1 MNWLTKALDQ
11 GPFLLDGAMGSM
23 LFKAGLKPGECAE
36 LWNVEQPEK
45 VRAIHKAYLSAGSM
59 AVTANTFGGTPD
71 ALARHGLETRCE
83 ELNAA
88 AVSVARGADAQ
99 SAFRVLGDLGPFGG
113 FLEPLGET
121 TLPELKN
128 MFDYQIGALHE
139 AGADGI
145 IIETMSD
152 PQEAATAVHVARG
165 FGDWPV
171 LATLAFQKAGEDF
184 RTMMGS
190 TVPVALGAVI
200 DAGADVVGANC
211 GTGLELE
218 DYLRLAEAL
227 VAAAGPV
234 PVILQPNA
242 GAPKQVD
249 GAVVYPAT
257 PEQMGAWAKSARDAG
272 VKVIG
277 GCCGTTP
284 EHLKAMAEALKR
296 TA

>member
-1 MNWLTKALDQ
+1 MNWLTKALEQ

-23 LFKAGLKPGECAE
+23 LFKAGLTPGECAE

-45 VRAIHKAYLSAGSM
+45 VQAIHAAYRQAGSM
-59 AVTANTFGGTPD
+59 AVTANTFGGGPET
-71 ALARHGLETRCE
+71 LARHGLEERCV

-88 AVSVARGADAQ
+88 AAQVARGAESQ
-99 SAFRVLGDLGPFGG
+99 SAFFVLGDIGPFGG

-121 TLPELKN
+121 TLPELKS
-128 MFDYQIGALHE
+128 MFDHQIGALHE

-145 IIETMSD
+145 IVETMSD
-152 PQEAATAVHVARG
+152 PVEAAAAVQVART

-171 LATLAFQKAGEDF
+171 LATFAFQRAGDGF

-190 TVPVALGAVI
+190 TVAEALSAVI
-200 DAGADVVGANC
+200 EAGADAVGANC

-218 DYLRLAEAL
+218 DYLRLADAL
-227 VAAAGPV
+227 VAAAKSV

-249 GAVVYPAT
+249 GTVVYPAT
-257 PEQMGAWAKSARDAG
+257 PEQMGAWARSARGAG
-272 VKVIG
+272 VSVIG

-284 EHLKAMAEALKR
+284 QHLKEMAEALGAR
-296 TA
+296 

>member
-1 MNWLTKALDQ
+1 MNWLKQALEP

-36 LWNVEQPEK
+36 LWNVEQAEK
-45 VRAIHKAYLSAGSM
+45 VQAIHAEYLQAGSL
-59 AVTANTFGGTPD
+59 AVTTNTFGGGPET
-71 ALARHGLETRCE
+71 LARHGLEERCV

-88 AVSVARGADAQ
+88 AAQVARGADSQ
-99 SAFRVLGDLGPFGG
+99 SAFFVLGDIGPFGG

-121 TLPELKN
+121 TLPELKS
-128 MFDYQIGALHE
+128 MFDHQIGALHE

-145 IIETMSD
+145 IVETMSD
-152 PQEAATAVHVARG
+152 PTEAAAAVHVARG

-171 LATLAFQKAGEDF
+171 LATFAFQKAGDDF

-190 TVPVALGAVI
+190 TVAEALGAVL
-200 DAGADVVGANC
+200 DAGATAVGANC

-218 DYLRLAEAL
+218 DYLRLADAL
-227 VAAAGPV
+227 VAAAGDA

-242 GAPKQVD
+242 GAPRQVD

-257 PEQMGAWAKSARDAG
+257 PEQMGAWARSARDAG
-272 VKVIG
+272 VSVIG

-284 EHLKAMAEALKR
+284 EHLRAMVESLR
-296 TA
+296 LSG